1 MTDPVGFIDA
11 LLRLL
16 DVQVSVQALLVLGGL
31 VFARMLSFVT
41 VVPFF
46 GGQSV
51 PNQVKVAEAVAF
63 VLLIVP
69 GLSASTPEL
78 AVRGGAFGFAL
89 LVIKEVA
96 VGFTL
101 GFVASL
107 VFEAIQVAGR
117 IIDAQRGAMMGEMLN
132 PMLQEQ
138 VSELGQFK
146 LQVAVVIFLALGAHR
161 LVIEALFRSF
171 ELVPV
176 TDFPNL
182 GVGISPA
189 LGSVIVL
196 TGEILTLGVRLSAP
210 AMAALLLT
218 DVFFGLINRVAPQF
232 NVFFLSMPV
241 KMALGI
247 FIVMLA
253 LPIYAEQYQAAFKE
267 ALQAFEVLMRQ
278 LAP

>member
-1 MTDPVGFIDA
+1 MTDPIGFIDA

-16 DVQVSVQALLVLGGL
+16 DVQISVMSLLALGGL
-31 VFARMLSFVT
+31 VFARMLAFVT

-63 VLLIVP
+63 VLLIAP
-69 GLSASTPEL
+69 GLSASAPEL
-78 AVRGGAFGFAL
+78 AVRGGAFGFAIL
-89 LVIKEVA
+89 ALKEVA

-117 IIDAQRGAMMGEMLN
+117 IIDAQRGATMGEMLN

-146 LQVAVVIFLALGAHR
+146 LQVAIVIFLALGAHR
-161 LVIEALFRSF
+161 FVIEGLFRSF
-171 ELVPV
+171 EIIPV
-176 TDFPNL
+176 ADFPKL
-182 GVGISPA
+182 GAGLSPGLA
-189 LGSVIVL
+189 SVTLL
-196 TGEILTLGVRLSAP
+196 TGEVLALGVRLAAP

-267 ALQAFEVLMRQ
+267 ALQAFETLMRQ

>member
-1 MTDPVGFIDA
+1 MNDPIGLLDA
-11 LLRLL
+11 ILRLL
-16 DVQVSVQALLVLGGL
+16 DVQLSVGALLVLGGL
-31 VFARMLSFVT
+31 VFARMLAFVT

-63 VLLIVP
+63 VLLLAP
-69 GLSASTPEL
+69 GLSASVPEL
-78 AVRGGAFGFAL
+78 AVRGGAFGFAVL
-89 LVIKEVA
+89 IIKEVA

-101 GFVASL
+101 GFVAAL
-107 VFEAIQVAGR
+107 VFEAIQIAGR

-132 PMLQEQ
+132 PMLREQ

-161 LVIEALFRSF
+161 LVIEALFQSF
-171 ELVPV
+171 ELIPV
-176 TDFPNL
+176 TDFPKL
-182 GVGISPA
+182 GAGLSPG
-189 LGSVIVL
+189 LTSVILL
-196 TGEILTLGVRLSAP
+196 TGEMFTLGVRLAAP

-218 DVFFGLINRVAPQF
+218 DVFFGLVNRVAPQL

-247 FIVMLA
+247 FIVMLS
-253 LPIYAEQYQAAFKE
+253 LPVYAEQYQAAFKE
-267 ALQAFEVLMRQ
+267 ALQAFQALMRQ

>member
-1 MTDPVGFIDA
+1 MNDPIGLIDA

-16 DVQVSVQALLVLGGL
+16 DVQISVGALLVLGGL
-31 VFARMLSFVT
+31 VFARMLAFVA

-63 VLLIVP
+63 VLLMAP
-69 GLSASTPEL
+69 GLSAGVPEL
-78 AVRGGAFGFAL
+78 AVRGGAFGFAI
-89 LVIKEVA
+89 LVIKEVV

-101 GFVASL
+101 GFVAAL
-107 VFEAIQVAGR
+107 VFEAVQVAGR

-146 LQVAVVIFLALGAHR
+146 LQVAVVIFLTLGAHR
-161 LVIEALFRSF
+161 AVIEALFRSF
-171 ELVPV
+171 ELIPV
-176 TDFPNL
+176 TDFPRL
-182 GVGISPA
+182 GTGLSPGLTSIIA
-189 LGSVIVL
+189 L
-196 TGEILTLGVRLSAP
+196 TGEMFGLGVRLAAP

-218 DVFFGLINRVAPQF
+218 DVFFGLANRVAPQL

-267 ALQAFEVLMRQ
+267 ALQAFELLLRQ